1 MLDFEVMN
9 AINLTAKSLS
19 RIADALEDR
28 NKLLTP
34 SEAPQDE
41 SETEIP
47 QIFRTLQTEQEG
59 AGETSGA
66 NPTSTWGGRIERN
79 LEAVKSRVRG

>member
-1 MLDFEVMN
+1 MLDLEVMN
-9 AINLTAKSLS
+9 AINLAAKSLS

-41 SETEIP
+41 SETEVP

-59 AGETSGA
+59 AGETFGA
-66 NPTSTWGGRIERN
+66 DTPSTWSGRIERN
-79 LEAVKSRVRG
+79 IEAVKSRVRG